1 MQESEK
7 VKSKQFKKKR
17 EKKNQKKSTRTNS
30 FTRPRRPQ
38 KAYTNKT
45 VWQPLRKHGHIYGT
59 GPWREAPVPLFWIGP
74 SPAAS
79 ASSWALQT
87 VVR

>member
-7 VKSKQFKKKR
+7 VKSKHSLKEEKKKER
-17 EKKNQKKSTRTNS
+17 KENSTRTNS

-45 VWQPLRKHGHIYGT
+45 VWQPLREHGHVYGI
-59 GPWREAPVPLFWIGP
+59 GPWRESPVPLFWIGP
-74 SPAAS
+74 SPS